1 MARPVSQLKVAPH
14 KKLTLELAFAQ
25 ILRERRIA
33 LGLSQADLED
43 DDAVNRTYISKLE
56 LAQRQVCLRSFVHI
70 ARKINMSPVD
80 LMAEVL
86 KRVGDEG

>member
-1 MARPVSQLKVAPH
+1 MARPLSQPKVPSSG
-14 KKLTLELAFAQ
+14 KLSLELAFAQ
-25 ILRERRIA
+25 ILRERRTA

-70 ARKINMSPVD
+70 ARMLNMSPVE

-86 KRVGDEG
+86 KRTGDEG